1 MPLNRFLPFS
11 AASLLMLAI
20 GCSHTQQTGPSFSL
34 YVVQNGTTGSSVLQ
48 LPANN
53 GSVTPANTI
62 TVPMQ
67 TTFQALAV
75 DTLGN
80 LYVSAS
86 VVTAPPMLNEILVYA
101 PGATGAA
108 TPTSTIT
115 SNSLTAAATSI
126 AVDAT
131 GTVYALSGN
140 SILVFAAGSG
150 VNTTPVRLI
159 TGTATLLNSA
169 SAIAVDSVQN
179 IYVANAAGGNV
190 LVFSSTQTGN
200 VGPSSILA
208 GASTQISTPIGVAVD
223 LAGDIYVASYNKP
236 STSSVVVEFAPG
248 ATGNVA
254 PTRTLT
260 SVASDAVAGL
270 AVDVLNNLYVVTDTA
285 TSNQLAVDVFSPGES
300 GSSGPAT
307 TITSTAWTTSN
318 YGQLAVR

>member
-1 MPLNRFLPFS
+1 VPLNRFLPFS
-11 AASLLMLAI
+11 AASLLLLAM
-20 GCSHTQQTGPSFSL
+20 GCTHTQQTGPSFSV
-34 YVVQNGTTGSSVLQ
+34 YVVENGTTGSSLLQ

-67 TTFQALAV
+67 TTYQALAV
-75 DTLGN
+75 DTAGN

-86 VVTAPPMLNEILVYA
+86 NSATTPAVNEILVYA
-101 PGATGAA
+101 PTATGAA
-108 TPTSTIT
+108 TATSTIT
-115 SNSLTAAATSI
+115 SSSLTAAATSI

-159 TGTATLLNSA
+159 TGAATLLNSA

-179 IYVANAAGGNV
+179 IYVANTAGGNV
-190 LVFSSTQTGN
+190 LVFSSIQTGN
-200 VGPSSILA
+200 VAPSSILA
-208 GASTQISTPIGVAVD
+208 GSSTQISMPIGVAVD

-236 STSSVVVEFAPG
+236 STSSVIMEFAPG

-254 PTRTLT
+254 PTKSLT

-285 TSNQLAVDVFSPGES
+285 TSNILAVDVFSPSAS
-300 GSSGPAT
+300 GSNGPAS
-307 TITSTAWTTSN
+307 TITSSAWTTST
-318 YGQLAVR
+318 YGQVAVR